1 VACLRHPTAATH
13 RNFCAACLLEE
24 ALAPGNGSEAG
35 PLVWTGEK
43 QAPGMP
49 PLSIQV
55 PLGRSPSSSVFLVR
69 TEELVPRLLRLKTW
83 HVRAPDG
90 FLARFQ
96 ELKERLASWND
107 GGIDPPLAAGLDAA
121 GCPSVLTEFRQ
132 GLPILDRVRSGALG
146 QEAAVALL
154 QPLMALTRAA
164 HERGLVHGS
173 IGPGNVIVQ
182 PDAATACLLDF
193 GLVRLLDGSARQ
205 GLSPSAD
212 LAGWDALAR
221 ALREPPADP
230 PRRTL

>member
-1 VACLRHPTAATH
+1 
-13 RNFCAACLLEE
+13 
-24 ALAPGNGSEAG
+24 
-35 PLVWTGEK
+35 
-43 QAPGMP
+43 
-49 PLSIQV
+49 
-55 PLGRSPSSSVFLVR
+55 
-69 TEELVPRLLRLKTW
+69 
-83 HVRAPDG
+83 
-90 FLARFQ
+90 
-96 ELKERLASWND
+96 
-107 GGIDPPLAAGLDAA
+107 
-121 GCPSVLTEFRQ
+121 VLTEFRQ

-154 QPLMALTRAA
+154 QPLVALTRAA

-221 ALREPPADP
+221 ALRAPPADP
-230 PRRTL
+230 PRHTL